1 MIALVTGTMWM
12 TVEPALVYLEMET
25 SELANHRD
33 KLGGVFL
40 LSVIAFLAN
49 AFGRDEHD
57 K

>member
-1 MIALVTGTMWM
+1 MIG
-12 TVEPALVYLEMET
+12 EPALVCLEMET
-25 SELANHRD
+25 STLANHRD